1 MRRPPPSLRDLWLR
15 WLNVILRGAHLIAVI
30 LLGAAVLGAPLA
42 LAPAAWGVAGS
53 GLSMLALDAW
63 RQPRYLREA
72 AGVAVLAK
80 LALVAWLAVDV
91 SLRLPLFWSIV
102 ALSALFAHAPARL
115 RHRII
120 IGPPA
125 D

>member
-1 MRRPPPSLRDLWLR
+1 MARKPLTAREAWLR
-15 WLNVILRGAHLIAVI
+15 WLNVVLRGAHLIAVI

-42 LAPAAWGVAGS
+42 LGPAALGVAAS
-53 GLSMLALDAW
+53 GCAMLALDTW
-63 RQPRYLREA
+63 RKPAYLREA

-80 LALVAWLAVDV
+80 LVLVAWLALDAG
-91 SLRLPLFWSIV
+91 LRLPLFWSIV

-115 RHRII
+115 RHRIVL
-120 IGPPA
+120 GRHA